1 MPTPSAFRVRFG
13 IAAIFSLLGVAFL
26 LSPGSAQFGRPPS
39 MPRPPSAPRP
49 PTFTQPTMPKPP
61 TFTPPPIRPPLMPGP
76 SVTVYR
82 WTCERCKASLGETR
96 TPNPPY
102 KQCPHCGVTFTG
114 TTISPGPGMPPSRPP
129 SNPVVPNEPS
139 EPSAPP
145 LPTNPNAGGAGLG
158 AALFS
163 EASQAGGP
171 APEASEPSVTA
182 NNDAQ
187 SGEAAEEPPKKKS
200 RAIVFVIA
208 GIAVLLVFGA
218 LALGF
223 VVVKASQP
231 VKRKRKAYDLD
242 DD

>member
-1 MPTPSAFRVRFG
+1 MPASSAFRVRFG
-13 IAAIFSLLGVAFL
+13 LVAIFSALGVAFL
-26 LSPGSAQFGRPPS
+26 LSTGNAQPGRPPS
-39 MPRPPSAPRP
+39 FPRPPAMPMP
-49 PTFTQPTMPKPP
+49 PTFHTPTI
-61 TFTPPPIRPPLMPGP
+61 PPIRPLIPGP
-76 SVTVYR
+76 TVTVYKWR
-82 WTCERCKASLGETR
+82 CERCQASLGETR

-114 TTISPGPGMPPSRPP
+114 TTITPGAGMPPSRPP
-129 SNPVVPNEPS
+129 SRPPSTPVVPNEPS

-145 LPTNPNAGGAGLG
+145 LPTNPNAGGLG
-158 AALFS
+158 AAVFS
-163 EASQAGGP
+163 EASQPDGP
-171 APEASEPSVTA
+171 APESPEPSVTG
-182 NNDAQ
+182 NSDTPSSDAV
-187 SGEAAEEPPKKKS
+187 EEPPKKKS
-200 RAIVFVIA
+200 RAIVFVFA

>member
-1 MPTPSAFRVRFG
+1 MPASSAFRVRFG
-13 IAAIFSLLGVAFL
+13 IVAIFSALGVASL
-26 LSPGSAQFGRPPS
+26 LSTGNAQPGRPS
-39 MPRPPSAPRP
+39 FPRPPAFH
-49 PTFTQPTMPKPP
+49 TPTMPKPP
-61 TFTPPPIRPPLMPGP
+61 TIRPPLMPGP
-76 SVTVYR
+76 TVTVYK

-114 TTISPGPGMPPSRPP
+114 TTITPGGGMPPSRPP
-129 SNPVVPNEPS
+129 SRPPSTPVVPSEPS

-145 LPTNPNAGGAGLG
+145 LPTNPNAGGGLG
-158 AALFS
+158 AAVFS
-163 EASQAGGP
+163 EASQADGP
-171 APEASEPSVTA
+171 APESPAPSVTG
-182 NNDAQ
+182 NNDAP
-187 SGEAAEEPPKKKS
+187 SSDAVEEPPKKKS

-231 VKRKRKAYDLD
+231 VKRKRKAYGLD